1 MNAFVLE
8 PGARLPRS
16 FFAQPTLTVARSLP
30 GKLLVRLGAGG
41 SRQAGV
47 IVETEAYIGESD
59 LACHARSGRTRRT
72 AVMYGAPGTAYVYF
86 TYGMH
91 WMLNIVTEHSG
102 FPAAVLLRAL
112 HLCDSPAAQPQPA
125 TNGPAKLTRALQLD
139 GTWNTHDMCAPDAQ
153 LFVEQ
158 PQQAAPPRIVCKPR
172 VGLGKT
178 PQPWLGLPWNFC
190 LGAHTGS

>member
-1 MNAFVLE
+1 MIAFMLE
-8 PGARLPRS
+8 PSGRLPRS
-16 FFAQPTLTVARSLP
+16 FYAQPTLTVARLLL
-30 GKLLVRLGAGG
+30 GNLLVRLGAGD

-47 IVETEAYIGESD
+47 IAETEAYIGESD
-59 LACHARSGRTRRT
+59 RACHARVGRTRRT
-72 AVMYGAPGTAYVYF
+72 AAMYGQPGTAYVYF

-91 WMLNIVTEHSG
+91 WMLNIVTERSG
-102 FPAAVLLRAL
+102 FPAAVLLRAVN
-112 HLCDSPAAQPQPA
+112 LCESDLLQLQPA

-158 PQQAAPPRIVCKPR
+158 PLPDAPAGFVCKPR
-172 VGLGKT
+172 TGLGKT

-190 LGAHTGS
+190 LSAHAGS

>member
-1 MNAFVLE
+1 MNAFMLE
-8 PGARLPRS
+8 PGVRLPRN
-16 FFAQPTLTVARSLP
+16 FFAQPTLTVARLLL

-47 IVETEAYIGESD
+47 IAETEAYIGESD
-59 LACHARSGRTRRT
+59 LACHARAGRTRRT
-72 AVMYGAPGTAYVYF
+72 AAMYGPPGTAYVYF

-91 WMLNIVTEHSG
+91 WMLNIVTERSG
-102 FPAAVLLRAL
+102 FPAAVLLRAVN
-112 HLCDSPAAQPQPA
+112 LCERETAQPQPA

-139 GTWNTHDMCAPDAQ
+139 GAWNTHDMCAPDAQ

-158 PQQAAPPRIVCKPR
+158 PLQDECAGIVCKPR
-172 VGLGKT
+172 TGLGKT

-190 LGAHTGS
+190 ISTHAGS

>member
-1 MNAFVLE
+1 MLE
-8 PGARLPRS
+8 PGVRLPRN
-16 FFAQPTLTVARSLP
+16 FFAQPTLTVARLLL

-47 IVETEAYIGESD
+47 IAETEAYIGESD
-59 LACHARSGRTRRT
+59 LACHARAGRTRRT
-72 AVMYGAPGTAYVYF
+72 AAMYGPPGTAYVYF

-91 WMLNIVTEHSG
+91 WMLNIVTERSG
-102 FPAAVLLRAL
+102 FPAAVLLRAVN
-112 HLCDSPAAQPQPA
+112 LCERETAQLQPA

-139 GTWNTHDMCAPDAQ
+139 GAWNTHDMCAPDAQ

-158 PQQAAPPRIVCKPR
+158 PLQDECAGILCTPRT
-172 VGLGKT
+172 GLGKT

-190 LGAHTGS
+190 ISTHAGS

>member
-1 MNAFVLE
+1 MNAFMVE
-8 PGARLPRS
+8 PGVRLPRN
-16 FFAQPTLTVARSLP
+16 FFAQPTLTVARLLL

-47 IVETEAYIGESD
+47 IAETEAYIGESD
-59 LACHARSGRTRRT
+59 LACHARAGRTRRT
-72 AVMYGAPGTAYVYF
+72 AAMYGPPGTAYVYF

-91 WMLNIVTEHSG
+91 WMLNIVTERSG
-102 FPAAVLLRAL
+102 FPAAVLLRAVN
-112 HLCDSPAAQPQPA
+112 LCERETAQPQPA

-139 GTWNTHDMCAPDAQ
+139 GAWNSHDMCAPDAQ

-158 PQQAAPPRIVCKPR
+158 PLQGECAGIVCKPR
-172 VGLGKT
+172 TGLGKT

-190 LGAHTGS
+190 ISTHAGS

>member
-1 MNAFVLE
+1 MNAFMLE
-8 PGARLPRS
+8 PGVRLPRN
-16 FFAQPTLTVARSLP
+16 FFAQPTLTVARLLL

-47 IVETEAYIGESD
+47 IAETEAYIGESD
-59 LACHARSGRTRRT
+59 LACHARAGRTRRT
-72 AVMYGAPGTAYVYF
+72 AAMYGPPGTAYVYF

-91 WMLNIVTEHSG
+91 WMLNIVTERSG
-102 FPAAVLLRAL
+102 FPAAVLLRAVN
-112 HLCDSPAAQPQPA
+112 LCERETAQPQPA

-139 GTWNTHDMCAPDAQ
+139 GAWNSHDMCAPDAQ

-158 PQQAAPPRIVCKPR
+158 PLQGECAGIICKPR
-172 VGLGKT
+172 TGLGKT

-190 LGAHTGS
+190 ISTHAGS

>member
-1 MNAFVLE
+1 MNAFMLE
-8 PGARLPRS
+8 PGVRLPRN
-16 FFAQPTLTVARSLP
+16 FFAQPTLTVARLLL

-47 IVETEAYIGESD
+47 IAETEAYIGESD
-59 LACHARSGRTRRT
+59 LACHARAGRTRRT
-72 AVMYGAPGTAYVYF
+72 AAMYGPPGTAYVYF

-91 WMLNIVTEHSG
+91 WMLNIVTERSG
-102 FPAAVLLRAL
+102 FPAAVLLRAVN
-112 HLCDSPAAQPQPA
+112 LCERETAQPQPA

-139 GTWNTHDMCAPDAQ
+139 GAWNTHDMCAPDAQ

-158 PQQAAPPRIVCKPR
+158 PLQGECAGIVCKPR
-172 VGLGKT
+172 TGLGKT

-190 LGAHTGS
+190 ICTHAGS